1 MKTLR
6 ILCLSFAALLFAGSV
21 LAVAD
26 GIKKDNMEQV
36 VNATTLTFL
45 SMAVPAVADRNVYKR
60 TIAGFMGG
68 GLSRDEQTL
77 LAFLEQSGY
86 VDGNTAAAYRTGKV
100 RFTDAN
106 YYVRKLITGLNGVQP
121 IMDERLNKATGIT
134 NIHQGK
140 LTKGENAVISQIL
153 LGYATD
159 AAIVDPINKTYD
171 SVVSLWPTGLA
182 NGHII
187 IEQDGAPVS
196 DPIPMSLCGSQADA
210 TSSRGMVDS
219 KQLRTPF
226 ILEEE
231 KQIVI
236 KLDFPLASFAA
247 NQHMVEIFLLGSKT
261 RVRTGR

>member
-77 LAFLEQSGY
+77 LAFLEQSGN
-86 VDGNTAAAYRTGKV
+86 VDQNTLQAYKLGKL
-100 RFTDAN
+100 RFVDAN
-106 YYVRKLITGLNGVQP
+106 YHVRKLISGLSGNQA
-121 IMDERLNKATGIT
+121 IMDERLNKAIGIT

-159 AAIVDPINKTYD
+159 AAVVDPANKVYD
-171 SVVSLWPTGLA
+171 SVVTGWPTGLA
-182 NGHII
+182 NGNLII
-187 IEQDGAPVS
+187 KQDGSMVC
-196 DPIPMSLCGSQADA
+196 DPIPLALCGSQADA
-210 TSSRGMVDS
+210 TSGRGMVDG
-219 KQLRTPF
+219 KQLRTPI

-236 KLDFPLASFAA
+236 EIEFAQASFAA

>member
-26 GIKKDNMEQV
+26 GVKKDNMEQV
-36 VNATTLTFL
+36 VNATALGFL
-45 SMAVPAVADRNVYKR
+45 AMAVPAVADRNVYKR
-60 TIAGFMGG
+60 TVAGFMGG
-68 GLSRDEQTL
+68 GLSRDEETL
-77 LAFLEQSGY
+77 LAFLEQSGN
-86 VDGNTAAAYRTGKV
+86 VDQNTLGAYRSGKL
-100 RFTDAN
+100 RFVDAN
-106 YYVRKLITGLNGVQP
+106 YYLRKLISDLSGVQP
-121 IMDERLNKATGIT
+121 MMDERLNKATGIT

-153 LGYATD
+153 VGYATD

-171 SVVSLWPTGLA
+171 SVVSSWPTGLA
-182 NGHII
+182 NGHLII
-187 IEQDGAPVS
+187 KQDGAMVC
-196 DPIPMSLCGSQADA
+196 DPIPLALCGSQADA
-210 TSSRGMVDS
+210 TSARGMVDS
-219 KQLRTPF
+219 KKLRTPF

-236 KLDFPLASFAA
+236 ELDLPLASFAA
-247 NQHMVEIFLLGSKT
+247 NEHMVEIFLLGSKT